1 MERKR
6 RTTTTWKRKRK
17 GKGKGKKTSS
27 LIYISW
33 FGLGMQEDFTPIEE
47 GIKGEVHRHLE
58 ESVRPYIDLIDQLR
72 SVGVQKD
79 LALPTIVVIR
89 DQSSGKSS
97 VLEALSG
104 IVLPRGSGIVTRCP
118 LELRLRNVTGGVSW
132 KAVLS
137 YRKKKIDFMNSAKT
151 SEAASF
157 LVSNQL
163 VSSAGKKPRLSY
175 EEKIIE
181 HEMKAKWMIVLLS
194 ACWSFCDAV
203 NEFYSST
210 DHMTQLIDIKRE
222 FAKSL
227 REYIEAVESQAD
239 IMKRALNALED
250 DFDDSPRDPEKF
262 ISNPLAAFQLERK
275 LNQVWA
281 AMQEHI
287 EGRHAKDTLEKLK
300 STAQTLPSAEDVEGV
315 VMALVR
321 LQEMYRLDPRNI
333 SLFSEMSHN
342 IKLDPDETFHI
353 AMISSLNQ
361 RFQYAV
367 LWMEETL
374 RKLNEGEEAVV
385 TKEEVIYHLASFS
398 HQLAVIELSNG
409 QEAERAERD
418 LFQSELYTRIIE
430 SINNWDWIAK
440 NIPHLYSP
448 QHSIDK
454 TYEALCTG
462 KRPVMTPQR
471 QRKLVCRYR
480 TGRGNPL
487 MIFKEEVEW
496 DKPKIL
502 RYHDFL
508 SEGEMDTIKTLA
520 RPKLSRAK
528 VIDPV
533 SGKKVS
539 AASRVS
545 KSAWLSEHE
554 DPVITQVNQRIAGVT
569 GLKMETAEELQI
581 ANYGIGGQ
589 YEPHYDSKLTN
600 DSDFQLRGGRIATV
614 LIYMSDVDIGGA
626 TVFPDVGAALQPK
639 RGTAVLWFNL
649 LRNGNEDARTLHA
662 ACPVF
667 VGSKWVA
674 NKWIRTYGQ
683 EFRRK
688 CSTARCD

>member
-1 MERKR
+1 ME
-6 RTTTTWKRKRK
+6 T
-17 GKGKGKKTSS
+17 
-27 LIYISW
+27 
-33 FGLGMQEDFTPIEE
+33 
-47 GIKGEVHRHLE
+47 
-58 ESVRPYIDLIDQLR
+58 
-72 SVGVQKD
+72 
-79 LALPTIVVIR
+79 
-89 DQSSGKSS
+89 
-97 VLEALSG
+97 
-104 IVLPRGSGIVTRCP
+104 
-118 LELRLRNVTGGVSW
+118 
-132 KAVLS
+132 
-137 YRKKKIDFMNSAKT
+137 
-151 SEAASF
+151 
-157 LVSNQL
+157 
-163 VSSAGKKPRLSY
+163 
-175 EEKIIE
+175 
-181 HEMKAKWMIVLLS
+181 KWMIILLS
-194 ACWSFCDAV
+194 TCWSFCVAA

-222 FAKSL
+222 FTKSL
-227 REYIEAVESQAD
+227 HEHTEALESEAD
-239 IMKRALNALED
+239 LLRRALNALED
-250 DFDDSPRDPEKF
+250 NFDDSPRDPEKF
-262 ISNPLAAFQLERK
+262 ISNPLAAFQLVRK
-275 LNQVWA
+275 LSQVGA
-281 AMQEHI
+281 VARELA
-287 EGRHAKDTLEKLK
+287 EGRRAKDTLENLK
-300 STAQTLPSAEDVEGV
+300 STAQTLPSAGDVEGV

-333 SLFSEMSHN
+333 SLFSETNHN
-342 IKLDPDETFHI
+342 IMLDPDETFHI
-353 AMISSLNQ
+353 GVISSLNQ

-374 RKLNEGEEAVV
+374 RKLSEGEEAAV
-385 TKEEVIYHLASFS
+385 TKEEVIYQLALFS
-398 HQLAVIELSNG
+398 HQLAVIQLPYG
-409 QEAERAERD
+409 QEAAESD

-430 SINNWDWIAK
+430 SIKTRDWTAK
-440 NIPHLYSP
+440 YIPHST
-448 QHSIDK
+448 DK

-462 KRPVMTPQR
+462 KRFMMMPQR
-471 QRKLVCRYR
+471 ERKLVCRYR

-496 DKPKIL
+496 DEPTIL

-508 SEGEMDTIKTLA
+508 SEGEIDTIKSLA

-539 AASRVS
+539 AATRVS
-545 KSAWLSEHE
+545 KSAWFSEHE
-554 DPVITQVNQRIAGVT
+554 DPVITRVNQRIAAVT
-569 GLKMETAEELQI
+569 GLDLETAEELQV

-674 NKWIRTYGQ
+674 NKWIRTHGQ

-688 CSTARCD
+688 CSTVRSD

>member
-1 MERKR
+1 
-6 RTTTTWKRKRK
+6 
-17 GKGKGKKTSS
+17 
-27 LIYISW
+27 
-33 FGLGMQEDFTPIEE
+33 
-47 GIKGEVHRHLE
+47 
-58 ESVRPYIDLIDQLR
+58 
-72 SVGVQKD
+72 
-79 LALPTIVVIR
+79 
-89 DQSSGKSS
+89 
-97 VLEALSG
+97 
-104 IVLPRGSGIVTRCP
+104 
-118 LELRLRNVTGGVSW
+118 
-132 KAVLS
+132 
-137 YRKKKIDFMNSAKT
+137 
-151 SEAASF
+151 
-157 LVSNQL
+157 
-163 VSSAGKKPRLSY
+163 
-175 EEKIIE
+175 
-181 HEMKAKWMIVLLS
+181 
-194 ACWSFCDAV
+194 
-203 NEFYSST
+203 
-210 DHMTQLIDIKRE
+210 MTQLFDIKRE

-227 REYIEAVESQAD
+227 REHIEAVESQAD
-239 IMKRALNALED
+239 LLRRALKALED
-250 DFDDSPRDPEKF
+250 DFDDSRRDPEKF
-262 ISNPLAAFQLERK
+262 ISNPLAAFQLVRK
-275 LNQVWA
+275 LNQVGA
-281 AMQEHI
+281 ATLELI
-287 EGRHAKDTLEKLK
+287 EGRRAKDTLASLK
-300 STAQTLPSAEDVEGV
+300 SSAQALPRAGDVEGV

-333 SLFSEMSHN
+333 SLFSETNHN
-342 IKLDPDETFHI
+342 VTLDPDETFHI
-353 AMISSLNQ
+353 AVISSLNR

-374 RKLNEGEEAVV
+374 RKLNEGEEAVI
-385 TKEEVIYHLASFS
+385 TKEEVIYQLASFS
-398 HQLAVIELSNG
+398 YGEEATRRDQL
-409 QEAERAERD
+409 
-418 LFQSELYTRIIE
+418 QSELYTHIIE
-430 SINNWDWIAK
+430 SIKNWTAK
-440 NIPHLYSP
+440 YSPQLYSA

-462 KRPVMTPQR
+462 KKPMMGLQTPQR

-496 DKPKIL
+496 DEPTIL

-508 SEGEMDTIKTLA
+508 SEGEIDTIKTLA

-533 SGKKVS
+533 SGEKVS

-554 DPVITQVNQRIAGVT
+554 HPTITQINRRIAAVS
-569 GLKMETAEELQI
+569 GLEMETAEDLQI

-649 LRNGNEDARTLHA
+649 LRNGNEDGRTLHA

-688 CSTARCD
+688 CSMFSQI

>member
-6 RTTTTWKRKRK
+6 RTTTTWKRKR
-17 GKGKGKKTSS
+17 KGKGKKTSS

-33 FGLGMQEDFTPIEE
+33 FGLGMQEGFTPIEE

-58 ESVRPYIDLIDQLR
+58 ESIRPYIDLIDQLR

-181 HEMKAKWMIVLLS
+181 VGDPL
-194 ACWSFCDAV
+194 
-203 NEFYSST
+203 
-210 DHMTQLIDIKRE
+210 
-222 FAKSL
+222 
-227 REYIEAVESQAD
+227 
-239 IMKRALNALED
+239 ALNALED

-342 IKLDPDETFHI
+342 VKLDPDETFHI

-374 RKLNEGEEAVV
+374 RKLKEGEGAVV

-440 NIPHLYSP
+440 NIPHLYSS
-448 QHSIDK
+448 QHSTDK

-626 TVFPDVGAALQPK
+626 TVFPGVGAALQPK